1 MKNKLSKEQLELL
14 NKFKTN
20 NNNKSAGNLNEK
32 TESKINSVSHKPNL
46 RRSGSRGK

>member
-14 NKFKTN
+14 NKFKNTN
-20 NNNKSAGNLNEK
+20 SKNSAENLNEK

>member
-20 NNNKSAGNLNEK
+20 SNNKSAGNLNEK